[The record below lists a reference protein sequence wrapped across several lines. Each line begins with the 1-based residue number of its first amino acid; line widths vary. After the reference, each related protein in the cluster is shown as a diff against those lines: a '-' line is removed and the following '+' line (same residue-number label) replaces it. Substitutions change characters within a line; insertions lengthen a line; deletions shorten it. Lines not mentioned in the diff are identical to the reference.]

1 MLQCWE
7 IDADK
12 RPTFSALVDL
22 LSKDLEVMANYL
34 DLRSGSVQMSDYE
47 ATGEDAESDVVCQE
61 FQSRLDS
68 AALIDMAHTEIQVSI
83 EESNCDDT
91 NY

>member
-22 LSKDLEVMANYL
+22 LSKDLEVMANYM
-34 DLRSGSVQMSDYE
+34 DLQSDRLSVNEVEAEQESSDQLE
-47 ATGEDAESDVVCQE
+47 HSAVNLIDSSVSDVKV
-61 FQSRLDS
+61 
-68 AALIDMAHTEIQVSI
+68 TV
-83 EESNCDDT
+83 EESNYDET
-91 NY
+91 HI